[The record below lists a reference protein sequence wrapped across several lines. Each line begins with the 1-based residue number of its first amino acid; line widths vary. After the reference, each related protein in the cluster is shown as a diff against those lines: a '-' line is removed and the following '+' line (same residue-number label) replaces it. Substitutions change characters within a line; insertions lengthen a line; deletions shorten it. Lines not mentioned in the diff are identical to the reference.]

1 MEKAH
6 NNITNKILLVD
17 DNPDHLKL
25 IELLLKS
32 KNYDV
37 VCANGGQ
44 EALSYLDKGN
54 VDVIICDVVMPDIS
68 GPKLVE
74 AIRATEKFTDTPVIM
89 MTAGC
94 EESEVDLL
102 LSGAD
107 LLCNKRDTNKL
118 LLSQIRLLL
127 D

>member
-6 NNITNKILLVD
+6 NITNKILLVD

-37 VCANGGQ
+37 VCANGGK
-44 EALSYLDKGN
+44 EALTCLAKEN

-68 GPKLVE
+68 GPKLIE
-74 AIRATEKFTDTPVIM
+74 EIRAKQKYTDTPVIM

-118 LLSQIRLLL
+118 LLSQIKLLL
-127 D
+127 N